1 MSNSLA
7 YMFDNNDIYRDTQGS
22 YAFRGK
28 ELNTVAS
35 LLRVKTPKSSVDL
48 ANEMSR
54 VTGDRTKRRAWTEQ
68 AIYAAMRQIKLRIR
82 GTEWFLVSGF
92 KGYTITRSRE
102 LAEESAERWIKHGK
116 TMIENAKASVK

>member
-7 YMFDNNDIYRDTQGS
+7 RMFDDDDIYRDTQGS

-35 LLRVKTPKSSVDL
+35 LLRVKTPKSSIDL

-54 VTGDRTKRRAWTEQ
+54 VSGDRTKRRAWTEQ
-68 AIYAAMRQIKLRIR
+68 AVYAAMRQIKPRIR

-92 KGYTITRSRE
+92 EGYTITRSRE
-102 LAEESAERWIKHGK
+102 LAEKRAERWVKHGK
-116 TMIENAKASVK
+116 TMIANAKDSVK